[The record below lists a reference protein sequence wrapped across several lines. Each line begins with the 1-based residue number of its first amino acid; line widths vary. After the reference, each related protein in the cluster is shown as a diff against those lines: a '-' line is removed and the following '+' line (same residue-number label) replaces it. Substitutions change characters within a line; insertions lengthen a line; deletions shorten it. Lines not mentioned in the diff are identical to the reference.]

1 MQKLHFI
8 IREKNL
14 SQKIDDKRKP
24 KKNQFKNQS
33 LKNILNSLK
42 YKIYFFKNKSQESEK
57 YNFTVLLIIQ
67 ELLQFIY
74 MHNYKYMLQ
83 NIRTRERCFKSIS
96 WNVFRT
102 FRYIT
107 WIPLSV

>member
-57 YNFTVLLIIQ
+57 YNFTVLLIVQ
-67 ELLQFIY
+67 ELLQFIN

-83 NIRTRERCFKSIS
+83 NIRTRERFKSIS